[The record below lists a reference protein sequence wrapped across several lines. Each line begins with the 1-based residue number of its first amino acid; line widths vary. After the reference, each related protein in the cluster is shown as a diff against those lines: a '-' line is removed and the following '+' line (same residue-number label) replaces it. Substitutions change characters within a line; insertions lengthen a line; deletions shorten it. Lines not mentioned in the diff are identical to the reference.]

1 MTLEILF
8 AGGAA
13 RWPDYRSPLALAL
26 AEAGVD
32 ARLTDAAPDPAAV
45 DVIIF
50 APGGPIS
57 DLAPF
62 TRLRAVMYL
71 WAGVERV
78 VHTPGLTVP
87 LCRMVDPAMTE
98 GMVEYVT
105 GHVLRHHLGI
115 DTDLARQDGRW
126 QPRSVP
132 IARER
137 RVGILGLGALGRAC
151 ATALAG
157 LNFPVSGWSRTPRQI
172 PGIRCRSGAAG
183 LEATLAEAEI
193 LVTLLP
199 HTPET
204 EGLLD
209 ARHLAMLPEGAVI
222 VNPGRGA
229 LIDEDALLGAL
240 DAGRLA
246 HATLDVFRT
255 EPLPPEHP
263 FWAHPRVTVTP
274 HIAAETRPVTASR
287 VIAENVRRLVAGEP
301 LLHQVDLSRG
311 Y

>member
-1 MTLEILF
+1 MGTRKCDS
-8 AGGAA
+8 AQ
-13 RWPDYRSPLALAL
+13 
-26 AEAGVD
+26 
-32 ARLTDAAPDPAAV
+32 DPAAV
-45 DVIIF
+45 DVIIY
-50 APGGPIS
+50 APGGGIA
-57 DLAPF
+57 DFAPF
-62 TRLRAVMYL
+62 TGLRAVLNL

-78 VHTPGLTVP
+78 VGTPGLTAP

-105 GHVLRHHLGI
+105 GHVLRHHLGM
-115 DTDLARQDGRW
+115 DTDITRRDGCW
-126 QPRSVP
+126 EQRSVP

-172 PGIRCRSGAAG
+172 EGIRCRSGAAG

-229 LIDEDALLGAL
+229 LIDEDALLAAL
-240 DAGRLA
+240 EAGHIA

-287 VIAENVRRLVAGEP
+287 VIAENVRRLTAGEP
-301 LLHQVDLSRG
+301 LLHRVDMGRG